1 MNATDI
7 HEQLLVTLNTF
18 PVALLLQVL
27 MGKRRATIYM
37 IRMQLY
43 TAVLHDKFELV
54 PRRFNK
60 RDVPDF
66 VQKYDYKHCNA
77 FINSQ
82 PLS

>member
-1 MNATDI
+1 LHDAT
-7 HEQLLVTLNTF
+7 EQLLVTLNAF
-18 PVALLLQVL
+18 PVALLLQAL
-27 MGKRRATIYM
+27 MGKREATMCM

-43 TAVLHDKFELV
+43 TAVLHNKFELV

-60 RDVPDF
+60 REVPDF
-66 VQKYDYKHCNA
+66 VQKYDYTHCNA